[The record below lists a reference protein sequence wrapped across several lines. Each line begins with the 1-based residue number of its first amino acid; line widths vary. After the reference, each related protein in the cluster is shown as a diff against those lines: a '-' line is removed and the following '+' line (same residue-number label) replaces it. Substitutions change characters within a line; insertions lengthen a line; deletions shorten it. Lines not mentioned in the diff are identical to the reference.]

1 MAEKE
6 NVYENATAGDG
17 AAAQVGAEREYREKE
32 LAPIAGKF
40 KSVDA
45 LETAYANLQAE
56 FTRKSQRLK
65 ELERLVDNSKKEAE
79 TDDGAKAVEKLRQR
93 AKTVKAEQ
101 REFDRFVARL
111 QSDERQEN
119 DSLEEPETE
128 TTPKG
133 PTAEEE
139 IALSAVTEGEG
150 AQKTKTNWQAEE
162 QNGRDEK
169 ESVAKIREIAELD
182 EEELFRRV
190 KQNEGVRLKI
200 IGEYLDS
207 VKKAEAPLMR
217 GGAGTLAAP
226 PLKAKSVEQA
236 GDMALRWLQRE
247 KVQA

>member
-1 MAEKE
+1 MVEKE

-93 AKTVKAEQ
+93 AKAVKAEQ

-111 QSDERQEN
+111 QNDERQED

-133 PTAEEE
+133 PTVEEE
-139 IALSAVTEGEG
+139 IAFSSVTEGEG
-150 AQKTKTNWQAEE
+150 AQKTKTNRQAEE

-169 ESVAKIREIAELD
+169 ESVANIREIAELD